1 MEALGA
7 DEIMTY
13 SFCSPKV
20 YDKLLLAKDDPRRRS
35 VVIRNPLGED
45 TSLMRTIALPGM
57 LDVLAHNYNNR
68 NERACLYEL
77 GNIYLPHESDEELPD
92 ERCILTCGLYGG
104 GCDFFTAKGILEGLF
119 ARIHLAPWEAEACED
134 RPYYHPGRCARITCG
149 EDVLGYLYEVHPK
162 ASENFGLGH
171 EAVYGFELD
180 MALLQAH
187 AQLELDYQTLP
198 RFPSVS
204 RDLAL
209 LCKEDLPVAV
219 LEKAIRKG
227 RGETPRTHRAVRRL
241 PGRTDLERHEER
253 GIPADPSQQDRHAD
267 RRGNPRR
274 DGPRDAGT
282 GGRRRLAARLKPD
295 KSLTFLSHLRNTPC
309 ISLGLGV

>member
-1 MEALGA
+1 
-7 DEIMTY
+7 
-13 SFCSPKV
+13 
-20 YDKLLLAKDDPRRRS
+20 
-35 VVIRNPLGED
+35 
-45 TSLMRTIALPGM
+45 MRTIALPGM

-77 GNIYLPHESDEELPD
+77 GNIYLPHE
-92 ERCILTCGLYGG
+92 ERRGAARRALHFDVRLIWRRAATSLRRR
-104 GCDFFTAKGILEGLF
+104 GILEGLF

-187 AQLELDYQTLP
+187 AQLELEYQTLP
-198 RFPSVS
+198 R
-204 RDLAL
+204 
-209 LCKEDLPVAV
+209 LPVRLARPGASV
-219 LEKAIRKG
+219 QRRPAGGGARKGHPQG

-241 PGRTDLERHEER
+241 PGRTDLERHER
-253 GIPADPSQQDRHAD
+253 AWHSG
-267 RRGNPRR
+267 
-274 DGPRDAGT
+274 
-282 GGRRRLAARLKPD
+282 
-295 KSLTFLSHLRNTPC
+295 
-309 ISLGLGV
+309 